1 MRTAVIITGQERS
14 FFKIFGQIRT
24 NLLEPNNSTVFLACE
39 TINPEALVGCFAGI
53 ELGGVDVR
61 TESFRSPDFKAF
73 LEVLH
78 SGSRPALLEKVFERS
93 RPEPWHIGYVLCGA
107 SVLQYYQ
114 VLKAW
119 LMVLEYEQTHKMRF
133 DVVVRW
139 RPDALITEKLD
150 LSALLSSDE
159 LTCRSLG
166 NERIRRSLVPT
177 GQSTDRV
184 VVTLGTEQTW
194 FAKRDVF
201 ALLGPMMY
209 MYGAWDNG
217 SKYAFNS
224 ETFFQAF
231 CDMNHITHWGFH
243 EDPIFNEKYAYI
255 TAEVT
260 SDPQLF
266 SIVR

>member
-14 FFKIFGQIRT
+14 LFRIFMHTRK

-39 TINPEALVGCFAGI
+39 TINPPGLISCFDGI
-53 ELGGVDVR
+53 EVGGADVR
-61 TESFRSPDFKAF
+61 NGSFRTPDFRAF

-78 SGSRPALLEKVFERS
+78 SGGRPALLEKVFERS

-119 LMVLEYEQTHKMRF
+119 LMVLEYEKKHNMRF

-139 RPDALITEKLD
+139 RTDALLTEKLD

-166 NERIRRSLVPT
+166 NERIRKTLTPT
-177 GQSTDRV
+177 GESTDRV
-184 VVTLGTEQTW
+184 VVTLGLEQTW

-209 MYGAWDNG
+209 MYGFWDDG

-224 ETFFQAF
+224 ETFFEIF
-231 CDMNHITHWGFH
+231 CQMNHITHWVFCEG
-243 EDPIFNEKYAYI
+243 DIFNERHANS
-255 TAEVT
+255 ADEVV

-266 SIVR
+266 SIAR